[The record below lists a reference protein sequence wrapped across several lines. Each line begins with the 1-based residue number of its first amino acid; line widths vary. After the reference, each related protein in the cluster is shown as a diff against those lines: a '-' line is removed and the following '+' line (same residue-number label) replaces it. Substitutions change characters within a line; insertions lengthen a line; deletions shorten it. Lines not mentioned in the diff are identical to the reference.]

1 MKRLT
6 LSILALFAV
15 GPAFAKGPDFSGA
28 AETTKTYL
36 LATKA
41 NDVEAAKKCW
51 TIDDNNESGALDV
64 VVGLWISSRKL
75 VAAVESKLGP
85 EGVKALG
92 RWNRPHGTNE
102 AIDTTLTRLG
112 NVRIQER
119 GDVATLKIEWQTG
132 DGDTTAAFMCVK
144 TPLVFRRVAGEWKL
158 DANVFTGTAKAADLF
173 APGNLW
179 PIWRDE
185 IEVMSDLTSLIESG
199 TIKDLATFR
208 VVLKA
213 RVDGLKAKYAK

>member
-1 MKRLT
+1 MTRLT
-6 LSILALFAV
+6 LVALIAV
-15 GPAFAKGPDFSGA
+15 GPALAKGPDFSGP
-28 AETTKTYL
+28 AETTRTFL

-64 VVGLWISSRKL
+64 VVGLWVASRKL
-75 VAAVESKLGP
+75 VAAAEAKLGP
-85 EGVKALG
+85 DAVKALG

-119 GDVATLKIEWQTG
+119 GDVATLRIEWQPG
-132 DGDTTAAFMCVK
+132 DGDTTPAFLCVK

-158 DANVFTGTAKAADLF
+158 DANVFTGTEKAADLF
-173 APGNLW
+173 APGKIW
-179 PIWRDE
+179 SVWRDE
-185 IEVMSDLTSLIESG
+185 IEVMSDLTSLLESG
-199 TIKDLATFR
+199 TIKDLATFQ

-213 RVDGLKAKYAK
+213 RVEALKAKYAK